1 MNTMNTHLHEKT
13 HRFRIGLIVLAGCLF
28 TLSVSGQSLDSLIAA
43 HTDKNGKVNIDS
55 LIYKSKASIFSNPDY
70 AFNVA
75 EQAIYF
81 SEKQRD
87 PLRLGNSYRLLG
99 AYYND
104 ARHHFDSAY
113 YYYGLADSIYTAL
126 NTKEAIEES
135 SILRLNYGAI
145 KQKQGDYLGAVED
158 YTEALRLFDQTGNEI
173 SRSKT
178 LNNLAGILYGED
190 NKRAE
195 MYARE
200 CVEIARKNKDELMI
214 ATGILSLV
222 SVLVDH
228 VRTKE
233 VEVDSEEIRTLLNEM
248 LAIAEKNNYK
258 HHELL
263 YYYNYGVL
271 HAYQGEFEQSIS
283 VTKTAIDLAR
293 QAGNEWVLMQSTNVI
308 AEAFYAN
315 GQFNEAHR
323 AAEESLALA
332 KKFQARDYEERNWS
346 LLARTNAQSENYQ
359 TAYQYL
365 DSAYW
370 LRDTLFNEDNQQHI
384 AFLET
389 EYQTEKKELK
399 ISALEKQRQL
409 YIWLSIAGGI
419 ILLIALA
426 YAFIRY
432 RLAVSRR
439 KLAEEEAQRLEQE
452 KQLVAV
458 QATLDG
464 EAAERARLAK
474 DLHDGLGSMLSLVK
488 FNLPQIKGDS
498 LLEAVDVSR
507 FQTALG
513 MLDDSIRELRRVA
526 HHMMPESLLRYGLK
540 ASLSDFCA
548 AIPIADFH
556 YFGDE
561 SRLSEKMEIMI
572 YRCIHELV
580 TNALKHAQASHI
592 NVQLVQEEDRIS
604 FTVQDDGIGFNQE
617 QETEGIGLRNIRQRV
632 DAFQGKLNI
641 YSSDQGTEVHVELE
655 FDKKQDNPSI
665 KND

>member
-1 MNTMNTHLHEKT
+1 MKRHVYKKT
-13 HRFRIGLIVLAGCLF
+13 YGLWSFLSLLIA
-28 TLSVSGQSLDSLIAA
+28 LSVPYNLRAQMVDSLILKY
-43 HTDKNGKVNIDS
+43 TDKSGKVNIDS
-55 LIYKSKASIFSNPDY
+55 LIRSSKTAIFSDPDQ
-70 AFNVA
+70 AFNA
-75 EQAIYF
+75 AKQAVYF
-81 SEKQRD
+81 SKKQRD

-126 NTKEAIEES
+126 NTKEAVDES

-145 KQKQGDYLGAVED
+145 KQKQGDYLGAVEE
-158 YTEALRLFDQTGNEI
+158 YTEALRLFDQTGNEV

-200 CVEIARKNKDELMI
+200 CVKIARKNKDEFMI

-222 SVLVDH
+222 SVLVDYA
-228 VRTKE
+228 RT
-233 VEVDSEEIRTLLNEM
+233 DQADPEEIVTLLNEM
-248 LAIAEKNNYK
+248 QQIAEKNNYK
-258 HHELL
+258 HHQLL

-271 HAYQGEFEQSIS
+271 HTYQGEFEQAIP
-283 VTKTAIDLAR
+283 VIKIAIDLAR
-293 QAGNEWVLMQSTNVI
+293 QAGNEWVVMQSTNII
-308 AEAFYAN
+308 AEAYYAN
-315 GQFNEAHR
+315 GQFNKAHK

-332 KKFQARDYEERNWS
+332 KKLQARSYEELGWS
-346 LLARTNAQSENYQ
+346 LLARTNAHQTNYQ
-359 TAYQYL
+359 MAYHYL

-370 LRDTLFNEDNQQHI
+370 LRDTLFNENNQQHL
-384 AFLET
+384 AFLEM

-399 ISALEKQRQL
+399 IAALEKQHQL
-409 YIWLSIAGGI
+409 YIWLGIAGAI

-426 YAFIRY
+426 FAYIRY
-432 RLAVSRR
+432 RLAVNKR

-464 EAAERARLAK
+464 ETAERTRLAK

-488 FNLPQIKGDS
+488 FNLPQMKGEAAI
-498 LLEAVDVSR
+498 LETIDVSR
-507 FQTALG
+507 FQKAIG
-513 MLDDSIRELRRVA
+513 MLDDSIQELRRVA

-540 ASLSDFCA
+540 ASLTDFCSA
-548 AIPIADFH
+548 TPIADFH

-561 SRLSEKMEIMI
+561 TRLSEKMEIMI

-580 TNALKHAQASHI
+580 NNALKHAQAKHI

-604 FTVQDDGIGFNQE
+604 FTVQDDGIGFDQE
-617 QETEGIGLRNIRQRV
+617 WVTEGMGLQNVRQRV
-632 DAFQGKLNI
+632 DAFQGKMNI
-641 YSSDQGTEVHVELE
+641 YSSQQGTEIHVEID
-655 FDKKQDNPSI
+655 FKKED